1 MCDTADRVVDQALDL
16 LGGIGRALGE
26 GSHFAGDHG
35 EAAALF
41 AGTRRFHGRVQG
53 EDVGLEGDAVDHA
66 DDVGDL
72 LRRGLDPTHGLDHL
86 ADHRAALRG
95 DRGCTGGE
103 LVGLAGVLGVLLDR
117 GGQLF
122 HRRSGLFQAGRLLFG
137 AARQIV
143 VAGGD
148 LGRGAVDA
156 DRGGLDPRD
165 DGGQLFGGGIGVVA
179 HGGEHALELAVHAR
193 GQVAGGDRFQ
203 QRGQRLQVAIG
214 GGHQLVEALDH
225 QAEVVLEALGVATHA
240 EVAGGGGAGQVL
252 DLAVHRGEVALDRV
266 HGFGQHRL
274 FAGQPI
280 HVLGQVADGVTA
292 HDLRQAHLDRDM
304 RGGQGVAVVDHAPV
318 VAGEG
323 RFVHAVADLAGVVA
337 LGHLLLRVEYRAQLL
352 LHALQR
358 SQQLPQFVVARI
370 LDAAVQAAG
379 GDRAGDFHR
388 TGQRLDHQPPQQ
400 QVESAAEQQR
410 GAQADRHDGPQQ
422 AARLR
427 HQHCLRHRHAQRE
440 ALLGLADLQRHI
452 HFHVGGAGLR
462 IDGVAVDGLALGDLG
477 QQGAG
482 GRILQLLADQC
493 RIAVGDDDA
502 ARREQADVAGTERA
516 QLGDALLQRGQAEIG
531 GDHTQELAVFQDR
544 CADRGHQHLLAG
556 DLVIVG
562 FGDGRPQQLARIQI
576 PVAGAGHVVVAQRI
590 AHQFPVLP
598 GPVHHVAAAGVMA
611 CAVGIVRVL
620 AVQRLR
626 FP

>member
-1 MCDTADRVVDQALDL
+1 
-16 LGGIGRALGE
+16 
-26 GSHFAGDHG
+26 
-35 EAAALF
+35 
-41 AGTRRFHGRVQG
+41 
-53 EDVGLEGDAVDHA
+53 
-66 DDVGDL
+66 
-72 LRRGLDPTHGLDHL
+72 
-86 ADHRAALRG
+86 
-95 DRGCTGGE
+95 
-103 LVGLAGVLGVLLDR
+103 
-117 GGQLF
+117 
-122 HRRSGLFQAGRLLFG
+122 
-137 AARQIV
+137 
-143 VAGGD
+143 
-148 LGRGAVDA
+148 
-156 DRGGLDPRD
+156 
-165 DGGQLFGGGIGVVA
+165 
-179 HGGEHALELAVHAR
+179 
-193 GQVAGGDRFQ
+193 
-203 QRGQRLQVAIG
+203 
-214 GGHQLVEALDH
+214 
-225 QAEVVLEALGVATHA
+225 
-240 EVAGGGGAGQVL
+240 
-252 DLAVHRGEVALDRV
+252 
-266 HGFGQHRL
+266 
-274 FAGQPI
+274 
-280 HVLGQVADGVTA
+280 
-292 HDLRQAHLDRDM
+292 M

-337 LGHLLLRVEYRAQLL
+337 LGHLLLCVEYRAQLL

-358 SQQLPQFVVARI
+358 SQQLPQFVVARV

-400 QVESAAEQQR
+400 QVEAAAEQQR

-427 HQHCLRHRHAQRE
+427 HQHRLRHRHAQRE

-590 AHQFPVLP
+590 AHEFPVLP
-598 GPVHHVAAAGVMA
+598 GPVHHVAAAGVVA
-611 CAVGIVRVL
+611 RAVGIVRVL

-626 FP
+626 FPQRAHAGPVRMLLQFAAQAVAEQLARLVLAALGEQRIGQRLVGDRGGADGVADALRFQARGVGHAELGRGKQGGTAAGVDDGGGNAEAQQRDRGHAEHQAGGDTARACGGRRGHRGRLDGEKGEIALSWTGVCCLRAQQAGAETCATLRLSARRPRNVGRVCGAPPHAPRHRPCGRNWMLCRSSVAPACRGACADYPRNPQRVAASGTMAAVVRAVRRCARRAVALR